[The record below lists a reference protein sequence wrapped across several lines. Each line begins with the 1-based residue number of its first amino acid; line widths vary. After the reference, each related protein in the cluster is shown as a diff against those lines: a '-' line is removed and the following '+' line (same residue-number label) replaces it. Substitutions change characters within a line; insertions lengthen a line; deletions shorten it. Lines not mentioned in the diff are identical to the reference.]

1 MVTRLSLA
9 ILASSM
15 IPAAAMAAPASEV
28 GYPIGSLA
36 VHSIQNGDY
45 AAAERVL
52 APVSQSDA
60 SDPARLVNIAMVYA
74 RTGRLAEAR
83 DALAMVSNA
92 PDETL
97 TLSDGR
103 DVSSRTVAATL
114 LRSLDARYAAR

>member
-1 MVTRLSLA
+1 MVMRLSLA
-9 ILASSM
+9 ILASGL
-15 IPAAAMAAPASEV
+15 IPAIAMAAPASEV
-28 GYPIGSLA
+28 GYPAGSLA

-45 AAAERVL
+45 TAAERVL
-52 APVSQSDA
+52 APVSRDDA

-83 DALAMVSNA
+83 DALAMVTQA

-103 DVSSRTVAATL
+103 DVSSRTIAANL